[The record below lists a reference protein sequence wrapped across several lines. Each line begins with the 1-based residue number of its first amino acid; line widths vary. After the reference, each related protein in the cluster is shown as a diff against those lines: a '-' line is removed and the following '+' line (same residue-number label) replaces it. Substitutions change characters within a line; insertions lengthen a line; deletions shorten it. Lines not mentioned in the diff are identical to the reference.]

1 MAFTSTKNI
10 PRTSLSPWGPQIQ
23 NTVLS
28 SPRCTAKSLKP
39 HTLLPLQDILGRT
52 SDTGALPQPELV
64 FSTSFTTPLMYFS
77 SPVSESRLIFTALQ
91 AGKTL
96 LTHIDGE
103 IQTPTLNLTSSTAAF
118 KNCRKNLNLT
128 HTQVADEGWLQ
139 NTQPNPAPASP
150 GRTVPLSALG
160 TPIMSQ
166 GWAIRYSGA
175 RSSCC
180 CYRAEFI
187 NQCATRQ

>member
-10 PRTSLSPWGPQIQ
+10 PGTRPSSWGPQIQ

-28 SPRCTAKSLKP
+28 SPCCTAKSLKP
-39 HTLLPLQDILGRT
+39 HTLLPLQDILGST

-96 LTHIDGE
+96 LTPTDGE

-118 KNCRKNLNLT
+118 KNYRKNPNLHTLPHT
-128 HTQVADEGWLQ
+128 HRGGRWEVAAEHSV
-139 NTQPNPAPASP
+139 QPSPSLSWRDSPSGSLGDPHHVPA
-150 GRTVPLSALG
+150 
-160 TPIMSQ
+160 MSHQ
-166 GWAIRYSGA
+166 IL
-175 RSSCC
+175 
-180 CYRAEFI
+180 
-187 NQCATRQ
+187 